1 MTDGL
6 LPELAKSIA
15 QQGLLFAVLAAIIVT
30 GLRKVWV
37 PGFAYDEKKTERD
50 QATAALDRFVG
61 IHEDQARLMEENTE
75 LLRDVVRRLDQLE
88 RRDHGP
94 HTRDRERG

>member
-1 MTDGL
+1 MSDSL

-75 LLRDVVRRLDQLE
+75 LLRDVVTRLE
-88 RRDHGP
+88 RLERHGP